1 MKNAKMTIVAVLVAL
16 VAVTTYSVGG
26 TYAKY
31 TDTFEGSTDTA
42 RVAKWAIQ
50 LDQNSTTVDK
60 TFDFDLFG
68 SLKEAD
74 GTTAEGNVSSSNT
87 DKVIAPGTGG
97 KVELDLFNNSEVD
110 AAYKVEYTV
119 NTNGVPIEFS
129 VDGGTTWTTSLTNVA
144 ATDINSGATDDIDI
158 QWRWAFE
165 GKDSENYQTQ
175 TDEADTSLGTIAN
188 GGTIADLPKVTV
200 SAKVIVD
207 QVD

>member
-16 VAVTTYSVGG
+16 VAVTTYSVSG

-42 RVAKWAIQ
+42 RVAKWAIE
-50 LDQNSTTVDK
+50 LEQNGTSAEK

-74 GTTAEGNVSSSNT
+74 GTTAEGDVASSNT

-97 KVELDLFNNSEVD
+97 KVELDLFNKSEVN
-110 AAYKVEYTV
+110 ATYKVEYTV
-119 NTNGVPIEFS
+119 ATNGVPIVFS
-129 VDGGTTWTTSLTNVA
+129 VDGGTTWTTSLDNVA
-144 ATDINSGATDDIDI
+144 ATGINSGGTDDIDI
-158 QWRWAFE
+158 QWRWAFT
-165 GKDSENYQTQ
+165 GDLSANYTSQ
-175 TDEADTSLGTIAN
+175 TDAADTALGTGEIAN
-188 GGTIADLPKVTV
+188 LPKVTV

-207 QVD
+207 QKD